1 MQEQLPRCGSRAYMD
16 NGMDPLHFPTGFRRA
31 KMELLTTIKAEWV
44 EMKITTIGL
53 DIAKSVFHFYA
64 VNATGKL
71 VKKQQLKRKQML
83 EYTANLEPCLIAMEA
98 CGGANYWSRKLIQ
111 QGHQV
116 KQIAPQYVKAFLK
129 GNKNDYNDAEAI
141 AEAAQRPTMRFVPIK
156 SIEQQ
161 DVQNIHRQ
169 RERIKKERTALVNQI
184 RGLLAE
190 YGIVMDKKISVVRR
204 ELPLILEDAENE
216 LTPLSREL
224 FNELLDE
231 LRGLDERLARCE
243 KRIKAVNQENAV
255 CLRLDEVLGIGD
267 ITASAL
273 YAAVGDGKDF
283 ANGRHLSAWLGLV
296 PGQHS
301 SGGKANLLGISKRG
315 NSYLR
320 TLLIHGARAVLRY
333 VATKTDR
340 FSRWAQSVLERRGHN
355 KACVA
360 VANKIARIA
369 WVIIAKG
376 ETYRPAV

>member
-1 MQEQLPRCGSRAYMD
+1 
-16 NGMDPLHFPTGFRRA
+16 
-31 KMELLTTIKAEWV
+31 
-44 EMKITTIGL
+44 MKITTIGL

-64 VNATGKL
+64 VNAAGKL
-71 VKKQQLKRKQML
+71 VKKQQLKRKQVL

-156 SIEQQ
+156 SVEQQ

-204 ELPLILEDAENE
+204 ELPLILEDSENE

-315 NSYLR
+315 NAYLR

-333 VATKTDR
+333 ATTKTDR